1 MAITQSMI
9 TKTMCKHCSDP
20 IIGEAILY
28 QEEVFCCVGC
38 KTVFEILNEHDLCLY
53 YDINEKAA
61 FSLKARRVEQYDYLD
76 REEIQTKILSFQSKD
91 VNIVTFTLPQI
102 HCSSCIWLLDN
113 FYKLCNG
120 VTSSSVNF
128 LRKEINIQY
137 QPAVTSLRTIVE
149 VLDSIGYRPDIEM
162 QSGGKHTSKDNI
174 GLKIGIAGF
183 AFGNIMLFSF
193 PDYLG
198 LKDETFSTWF
208 GWLNLVLAIP
218 VVTYSGAGYIKAAY
232 VAVRKKYIDINI
244 PIAIGILVLFFR
256 SVYEILVLHQPG
268 YIDSLAG
275 LIFFMLIGKWYQN
288 RTYRYLSFERDYRS
302 YFPIA
307 ITVVE
312 KEKFIQT
319 PIEKIVKGQQL
330 LIKNNQ
336 IIPTDSTL
344 VEEITSIDYSFVTGE
359 SQPVTVME
367 GEKVYAGGRLC
378 GKSAIMVA
386 NQDVNNSYLVSL
398 WNKNGENNKQD
409 RQTDRIVVLSRYFTI
424 IVMIIALLSFMF
436 WWYDESLEKAMLV
449 ASAILIVACPCA
461 LALSIPF
468 IYGNTIRL
476 LSSYG
481 IFLKKA
487 ELIETISEIDF
498 IAFDKT
504 GTLTSETDKQVFYE
518 GIALCEKEQKAVHA
532 LTFQSI
538 HPLSIAIEKIL
549 RSEKIEVVDNF
560 EEIAGKGIYGEV
572 KGLKVKL
579 GSAEY
584 IGRDEKSK
592 VDNESSVQLL
602 INGVFKGKYIFKHHY
617 RDYLTNTLVELK
629 AMKIGVSMISGDN
642 ENDREELTPIFGYD
656 SELFFRQSPDN
667 KLQYIRGKQIAHK
680 VAMIGDGLNDAEALR
695 AADLGIV
702 VTNDTNNFTPAS
714 DIILAGKN
722 FKQLSNFFAFGRS
735 IQHALYGSF
744 VLAIIYNI
752 IGLYFAVTGQ
762 LSPVFAAILMPLSS
776 MTVVA
781 YSLISTSL
789 IERKWLV
796 KS

>member
-1 MAITQSMI
+1 
-9 TKTMCKHCSDP
+9 
-20 IIGEAILY
+20 
-28 QEEVFCCVGC
+28 
-38 KTVFEILNEHDLCLY
+38 VFEILNENDLCQY
-53 YDINEKAA
+53 YEINDKAA
-61 FSLKARRVEQYDYLD
+61 FSLRARRDEQYDYLD
-76 REEIQTKILSFQSKD
+76 REEIQTKILSFQSTEL
-91 VNIVTFTLPQI
+91 NTVTFMLPQI

-113 FYKLCNG
+113 FYKLCEG

-128 LRKEINIQY
+128 LRKEISIHY
-137 QPAVTSLRTIVE
+137 HPAETSLRTIVE
-149 VLDSIGYRPDIEM
+149 VLDSIGYRPDIDI
-162 QSGGKHTSKDNI
+162 QTSKQSTPSDNI

-218 VVTYSGAGYIKAAY
+218 VVTYSGAGYIKAAF
-232 VAVRKKYIDINI
+232 VAISKKYIDINI

-256 SVYEILVLHQPG
+256 SVYEILVLHQSG

-312 KEKFIQT
+312 KDKFIQT
-319 PIEKIVKGQQL
+319 PIDKIIKGQQL

-359 SQPVTVME
+359 SQPVTIME
-367 GEKVYAGGRLC
+367 GEKIYAGGRLC
-378 GKSAIMVA
+378 GKSAHMVA

-398 WNKNGENNKQD
+398 WNKNGDNNKQD
-409 RQTDRIVVLSRYFTI
+409 RQSARIVTLSKYFTI
-424 IVMIIALLSFMF
+424 VVMTIALLSFMI
-436 WWYDESLEKAMLV
+436 WWYYESIEKAMLV

-468 IYGNTIRL
+468 IYGNTVRI
-476 LSSYG
+476 LSNYG

-504 GTLTSETDKQVFYE
+504 GTLTTETDKQVFYE
-518 GIALCEKEQKAVHA
+518 GIALSEKERKAVHA

-549 RSEKIEVVDNF
+549 RGDKIDLVNNF
-560 EEIAGKGIYGEV
+560 METAGKGIYGEV
-572 KGLKVKL
+572 NGLSVKL
-579 GSAEY
+579 GSADY
-584 IGRDEKSK
+584 IGKKEKFLI
-592 VDNESSVQLL
+592 DNESSVFLMIDGAL
-602 INGVFKGKYIFKHHY
+602 KGKYIFKHHY
-617 RDYLTNTLVELK
+617 RDCLNNNLNELK
-629 AMKIGVSMISGDN
+629 AMNISISMISGDN
-642 ENDREELTPIFGYD
+642 ENDSEELTSIFGCD

-667 KLQYIRGKQIAHK
+667 KLKYIQSKQQGHK
-680 VAMIGDGLNDAEALR
+680 VAMIGDGLNDAAALR

-714 DIILAGKN
+714 DIIFAGKN
-722 FKQLSNFFAFGRS
+722 FKQLSNFFAFGKS
-735 IQHALYGSF
+735 VQKALYGSF

-762 LSPVFAAILMPLSS
+762 LSPVLAAILMPLSS

-781 YSLISTSL
+781 YSLISTRL

-796 KS
+796 KY

>member
-1 MAITQSMI
+1 MATNQGIDI
-9 TKTMCKHCSDP
+9 KTICKHCSDP
-20 IIGEAILY
+20 IIGEAISY
-28 QEEVFCCVGC
+28 QDEVFCCTGC
-38 KTVFEILNEHDLCLY
+38 KTVFEILNENDLCQY
-53 YDINEKAA
+53 YDIDEKAA

-76 REEIQTKILSFQSKD
+76 REEIQNKILSFQSSG
-91 VNIVTFTLPQI
+91 VNIVTFILPQI

-113 FYKLCNG
+113 FFKLCEG
-120 VTSSSVNF
+120 VSSSSVNF
-128 LRKEINIQY
+128 LRKEITIHY
-137 QPAVTSLRTIVE
+137 QPNETSLRTIVE
-149 VLDSIGYRPDIEM
+149 VLDSIGYRPDIDI
-162 QSGGKHTSKDNI
+162 QTGSRVITKDNI
-174 GLKIGIAGF
+174 GLKIAIAGF

-193 PDYLG
+193 PEYLG
-198 LKDETFSTWF
+198 LKDVTFSTWF
-208 GWLNLVLAIP
+208 GWLNLGLAIP
-218 VVTYSGAGYIKAAY
+218 VVTYSGAGYIKAAFT
-232 VAVRKKYIDINI
+232 AFQKRYIDINI

-312 KEKFIQT
+312 KDKFVQI
-319 PIEKIVKGQQL
+319 PIEKITKGQQL

-344 VEEITSIDYSFVTGE
+344 IEEITSIDYSFVTGE
-359 SQPVTVME
+359 SQPVTVIE
-367 GEKVYAGGRLC
+367 GEKIYAGGRLC
-378 GKSAIMVA
+378 GKSAMMVA

-398 WNKNGENNKQD
+398 WNKNGDNNKED
-409 RQTDRIVVLSRYFTI
+409 RQSARIVVLSRYFTI
-424 IVMIIALLSFMF
+424 IVMIIALISFMF

-487 ELIETISEIDF
+487 ELIETISEVDF

-504 GTLTSETDKQVFYE
+504 GTLTTETDKQVFYE
-518 GIALCEKEQKAVHA
+518 GIALSEKERKAVHA

-549 RSEKIEVVDNF
+549 RGDKIEVVGNF
-560 EEIAGKGIYGEV
+560 TETAGKGIYGEIM
-572 KGLKVKL
+572 GLHVKL
-579 GSAEY
+579 GSADF
-584 IGRDEKSK
+584 IGKKEILNDG
-592 VDNESSVQLL
+592 NESSVYLL
-602 INGVFKGKYIFKHHY
+602 IDGVYRGKYIFKHHY
-617 RDYLTNTLVELK
+617 RDYLTNTLSELK
-629 AMKIGVSMISGDN
+629 AMKIGISMISGDN
-642 ENDREELTPIFGYD
+642 ENDRKELAPIFGYD
-656 SELFFRQSPDN
+656 SELYFKQSPDN
-667 KLQYIRGKQIAHK
+667 KLQYIYNKQKGHK
-680 VAMIGDGLNDAEALR
+680 VAMIGDGLNDAAALR
-695 AADLGIV
+695 AADLGVV

-714 DIILAGKN
+714 DVIFAGKN
-722 FKQLSNFFAFGRS
+722 FKQLSNFFAFGRA
-735 IQHALYGSF
+735 IQKALYGSF

-781 YSLISTSL
+781 YSLISTSFL
-789 IERKWLV
+789 ERKWLI
-796 KS
+796 K